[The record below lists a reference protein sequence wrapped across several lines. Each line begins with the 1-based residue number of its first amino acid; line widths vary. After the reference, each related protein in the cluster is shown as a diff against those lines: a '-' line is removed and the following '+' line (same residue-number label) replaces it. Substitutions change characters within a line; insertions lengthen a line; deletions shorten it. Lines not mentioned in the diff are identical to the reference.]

1 MNILLDTCALIWLVN
16 GGPELSPAA
25 RATIQ
30 QAETVYVSAVTAWEM
45 GIKHARG
52 KLAFESSLESWLD
65 RALRQHHLREM
76 PLDIRSAQRASRLP
90 AIHGD
95 LADRLLIASAL
106 EHDLTLLTP
115 EPAVAQYPGISI
127 IW

>member
-25 RATIQ
+25 KAAIQ
-30 QAETVYVSAVTAWEM
+30 QAETVFVSAVTAWEM
-45 GIKHARG
+45 GLKHARG
-52 KLAFESSLESWLD
+52 KLVLASNLESWLE

-76 PLDIRSAQRASRLP
+76 PLDIRSALRASRLP
-90 AIHGD
+90 AIHAD
-95 LADRLLIASAL
+95 PADRLLIASAL

-115 EPAVAQYPGISI
+115 DPAISQYPGISI
-127 IW
+127 LW